1 MFYAEPFIFSAHM
14 HAIYI
19 MPSHN
24 LKRKHADSDVSA
36 TDTHASISQGDLANT
51 SSLCQQP
58 MHIVGRTTH
67 LSPTMLSDPISSPS
81 SCHKQTSFLLRRHIG
96 LPRFPF
102 SLSFPPPKPVYDT
115 ILSCSRVR
123 HDLVLFSCTIRS
135 CLVLTHD
142 TI

>member
-1 MFYAEPFIFSAHM
+1 M

-24 LKRKHADSDVSA
+24 LKRKRADSDVSA

-58 MHIVGRTTH
+58 MHIVGRITR

-81 SCHKQTSFLLRRHIG
+81 SDTQSFDVDDMYGSDPDPETISLRPI
-96 LPRFPF
+96 LQSPTVDTDSSVQE
-102 SLSFPPPKPVYDT
+102 SLVHV
-115 ILSCSRVR
+115 IA
-123 HDLVLFSCTIRS
+123 
-135 CLVLTHD
+135 LTQACIAAHM
-142 TI
+142 